1 MDLRFDDA
9 YEKVYELNVEEN
21 AYFFVGNYFAFGI
34 DKDMSVSEK
43 QNIVEMDSSRHRPD
57 WPKKKQW

>member
-57 WPKKKQW
+57 